1 LEIHLGLKGPATKPP
16 ALRLSP
22 QELEAL
28 LLDLVRETEGM
39 SGAELEELVRRAKA
53 RAFASN
59 RDAILPEDFYH
70 VLGTFRINKEERMGL
85 QRRYLSWWESQSD
98 VPVDYEL
105 LSTLIPEPPSPFSGQ
120 VAHT

>member
-70 VLGTFRINKEERMGL
+70 VLGTFRINKEEGWDFRCATFPGGNPNRTSL
-85 QRRYLSWWESQSD
+85 WI
-98 VPVDYEL
+98 
-105 LSTLIPEPPSPFSGQ
+105 TNF
-120 VAHT
+120 